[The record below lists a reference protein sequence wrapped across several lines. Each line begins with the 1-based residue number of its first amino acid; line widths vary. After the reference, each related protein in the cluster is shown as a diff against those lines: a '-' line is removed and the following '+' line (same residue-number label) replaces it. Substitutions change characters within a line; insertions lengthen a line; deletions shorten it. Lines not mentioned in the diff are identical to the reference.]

1 MPSMFSRVRSWTRV
15 LRISALVISIAFS
28 VACAG
33 GGTSGS
39 AIGGGKAIVPDAA
52 TPPATTTDPFAALT
66 HYLHDLV
73 SSGQQPGL
81 GFVIVR
87 NGIVVYEQAFG
98 NQTTSSVIEIG
109 SATKMPSALTI
120 LNLVRRGLLNLDVPV
135 STYVPG
141 LFPQGTT
148 ITMRE
153 LLAHTSGINN
163 CGTNPCDVGHG
174 GGDTASAPCLSKP
187 YQSMDA
193 CAQSIVALGSSFTP
207 GTEFDYGGDDYQIA
221 GYIAA
226 VVAGEPFVQLFAD
239 TIATPCGLTST
250 YYDSPKGTVTNP
262 RIGGGLYT
270 TLSDYAKL
278 LELNLGGGTCNG
290 RRVVSKKMVVAMQQ
304 DNVAG
309 LPIFY
314 TADPGH
320 DYGLS
325 WWHIAPA
332 TGANPVI
339 VQDFGKFGA
348 SPWIDN
354 ECKYGA
360 FLLINDATDGA
371 GQGLIIMDTIISDG
385 WITKPLGCPG
395 QKASPT

>member
-1 MPSMFSRVRSWTRV
+1 MPSTFVRVRGCARA
-15 LRISALVISIAFS
+15 LRIGALLVTTVFS
-28 VACAG
+28 GACAG
-33 GGTSGS
+33 AGGAGNASG
-39 AIGGGKAIVPDAA
+39 GNAIVPNKA
-52 TPPATTTDPFAALT
+52 TPIPTTADPFAALT
-66 HYLHDLV
+66 HYLNGLV
-73 SSGQQPGL
+73 SSGQQPGT
-81 GFVIVR
+81 GFIIVR
-87 NGIVVYEQAFG
+87 NGAVIYEKAFG

-120 LNLVRRGLLNLDVPV
+120 LNLVHRGLLNLDVPV
-135 STYVPG
+135 STYVPN
-141 LFPQGTT
+141 LFPEGTT

-163 CGTNPCDVGHG
+163 CGTNPCTVGHG
-174 GGDTASAPCLSKP
+174 GGDTSSAPCLMKP
-187 YQSMDA
+187 YESMEA
-193 CAQSIVALGSSFTP
+193 CAQSIVSLGSSFAP
-207 GTEFDYGGDDYQIA
+207 GTEFDYGGDDYQLA
-221 GYIAA
+221 GYIAE
-226 VVAGEPFVQLFAD
+226 VIAGERFTQMFAD

-250 YYDSPKGTVTNP
+250 YYDSLKGTVTNP
-262 RIGGGLYT
+262 RIGGGMYT

-278 LELNLGGGTCNG
+278 LELNLAGGTCNG
-290 RRVVSKKMVVAMQQ
+290 KRVVSQKMTAAMQQ

-325 WWHIAPA
+325 WWHVAPA
-332 TGANPVI
+332 TGANPFV

-360 FLLINDATDGA
+360 FLLIYDANDGA
-371 GQGLIIMDTIISDG
+371 GQGLIIMDTIINNG
-385 WITKPLGCPG
+385 WITKPLGCPT
-395 QKASPT
+395 QEAVPT